1 MDQRTL
7 KGREWTRDLG
17 LTAKLEPDIEQVE
30 ETREAAVT
38 SANKILAI
46 WKQCKEKVEAN
57 GGGLVTEEWH
67 TLEKLCNCWQSILD
81 VLNRLR
87 IKFPLDDVA
96 VKDLLSDL
104 ERIGTLRRV
113 QPSVSESI
121 WQVGRSLVQESKA
134 HSTKKDSQKCTKDE
148 DINISGAI
156 LDALTKQVHYLITPA
171 FFGKDK
177 GNERDLDGKQSMS
190 SGNETKGDTLRW
202 RLNTKFSL
210 DDSLTFDKSLASFE
224 CWGSDDKL
232 SVLLK
237 VNPARLRG

>member
-1 MDQRTL
+1 M
-7 KGREWTRDLG
+7 
-17 LTAKLEPDIEQVE
+17 E

-38 SANKILAI
+38 SATKVLGI
-46 WKQCKEKVEAN
+46 WKQCKEKVEDY
-57 GGGLVTEEWH
+57 GGGLISEEWH
-67 TLEKLCNCWQSILD
+67 KLKELCNCWQSILD
-81 VLNRLR
+81 VLNRLK
-87 IKFPLDDVA
+87 IKYPLDDVA

-113 QPSVSESI
+113 QPLFSESI
-121 WQVGRSLVQESKA
+121 WQVSRSLVQESKA
-134 HSTKKDSQKCTKDE
+134 HSAKKDSQKCIKDE

-156 LDALTKQVHYLITPA
+156 LDALTKEVHYLITAA
-171 FFGKDK
+171 FFDK
-177 GNERDLDGKQSMS
+177 QKGYERDLDGKQSIN